1 MASADCSQLGQTGS
15 ISTMLSPAFSVAINA
30 SMMAFMPEGVTLT
43 RSMGTG
49 RA

>member
-15 ISTMLSPAFSVAINA
+15 TSTRLSPALRIAIRA
-30 SMMAFMPEGVTLT
+30 SMMAFMPEGVMLT

-49 RA
+49 LA